1 MKLVITEEFHD
12 RVADVIRK
20 AGDILTVSEE
30 RGKELLSA
38 RVCMISPEVPEAEPE
53 TEPETEPEAEHETEQ
68 EAKAAQAAEPEAEP
82 KTAGK
87 RKRT

>member
-38 RVCMISPEVPEAEPE
+38 RVCMISPEVPEAE
-53 TEPETEPEAEHETEQ
+53 TETEQ
-68 EAKAAQAAEPEAEP
+68 EAKAAQTAEPEAEP

-87 RKRT
+87 RKKT

>member
-12 RVADVIRK
+12 RVADVIRE

-30 RGKELLSA
+30 RGKELLMA
-38 RVCMISPEVPEAEPE
+38 RVCRVAPEETEARTAEPE
-53 TEPETEPEAEHETEQ
+53 PGTTETPN
-68 EAKAAQAAEPEAEP
+68 AEPEAEP

>member
-12 RVADVIRK
+12 RVADVIRE

-30 RGKELLSA
+30 RGKELLTA
-38 RVCMISPEVPEAEPE
+38 RVCRVAPEETEARTAEPE
-53 TEPETEPEAEHETEQ
+53 TTETPN
-68 EAKAAQAAEPEAEP
+68 AEP
-82 KTAGK
+82 KTAVK

>member
-12 RVADVIRK
+12 RVADVIRE

-38 RVCMISPEVPEAEPE
+38 RVCMISPEVPEAE
-53 TEPETEPEAEHETEQ
+53 Q
-68 EAKAAQAAEPEAEP
+68 EAKAAQTVEPEAEP

>member
-12 RVADVIRK
+12 RVADVIRE

-30 RGKELLSA
+30 RGKELLTA
-38 RVCMISPEVPEAEPE
+38 RVCRVVSEETEARTAEPE
-53 TEPETEPEAEHETEQ
+53 TTETPN
-68 EAKAAQAAEPEAEP
+68 AEPEAEP

-87 RKRT
+87 RKKT

>member
-12 RVADVIRK
+12 RVADVIRE

-30 RGKELLSA
+30 RGNELLAA
-38 RVCMISPEVPEAEPE
+38 RVCRVAPEETEARTAEPE
-53 TEPETEPEAEHETEQ
+53 TTETPN
-68 EAKAAQAAEPEAEP
+68 AEP
-82 KTAGK
+82 KTAVK

>member
-12 RVADVIRK
+12 RVADVIRE

-30 RGKELLSA
+30 RGKELLTA
-38 RVCMISPEVPEAEPE
+38 RVCRVAPEETEARTAEPE
-53 TEPETEPEAEHETEQ
+53 TTETPN
-68 EAKAAQAAEPEAEP
+68 AEPEAEP

-87 RKRT
+87 RKRN

>member
-12 RVADVIRK
+12 RVADVIRE

-30 RGKELLSA
+30 RGKELLTA
-38 RVCMISPEVPEAEPE
+38 RVCRVAPEETEARTAEPE
-53 TEPETEPEAEHETEQ
+53 TETTETPN
-68 EAKAAQAAEPEAEP
+68 AEPEAEP
-82 KTAGK
+82 KMAGK

>member
-12 RVADVIRK
+12 RVADVIRE

-30 RGKELLSA
+30 RGKELLTA
-38 RVCMISPEVPEAEPE
+38 RVCRVAPEETEARTAEPE
-53 TEPETEPEAEHETEQ
+53 TTETPN
-68 EAKAAQAAEPEAEP
+68 AEPEAEP

-87 RKRT
+87 RKKT

>member
-12 RVADVIRK
+12 RVADVIRE

-30 RGKELLSA
+30 RGKELLTA
-38 RVCMISPEVPEAEPE
+38 RVCRVVPEETEARTAEPE
-53 TEPETEPEAEHETEQ
+53 TTETPN
-68 EAKAAQAAEPEAEP
+68 AEPEAEP

-87 RKRT
+87 RKKT

>member
-12 RVADVIRK
+12 RVADVIRE

-30 RGKELLSA
+30 RGKELLTA
-38 RVCMISPEVPEAEPE
+38 RVCRVAPEE
-53 TEPETEPEAEHETEQ
+53 TETRT
-68 EAKAAQAAEPEAEP
+68 AEPEAEP

-87 RKRT
+87 RKKT

>member
-12 RVADVIRK
+12 RVADVIRE

-30 RGKELLSA
+30 RGKELLTA
-38 RVCMISPEVPEAEPE
+38 RVCRVAPEETEARTAEPE
-53 TEPETEPEAEHETEQ
+53 TTETPN
-68 EAKAAQAAEPEAEP
+68 AEPEAEP

>member
-53 TEPETEPEAEHETEQ
+53 TESETEP

>member
-53 TEPETEPEAEHETEQ
+53 TEPEAEHETEQ
-68 EAKAAQAAEPEAEP
+68 EAKAAQTAEPEAEQ

>member
-12 RVADVIRK
+12 RVADVIRE

-30 RGKELLSA
+30 RGKELLTA
-38 RVCMISPEVPEAEPE
+38 RVCRVVPEE
-53 TEPETEPEAEHETEQ
+53 TEARTAETETTEAPN
-68 EAKAAQAAEPEAEP
+68 AEPEAEP